1 VPDPSRSTK
10 PVRVTRLCSWRH
22 SLPRDG
28 MPANSKTSE
37 YPFKTQQYSQACR
50 PCLLFLYFFSLK
62 SSVMYGSPQMYL
74 NATHHDGNA
83 SDSSQLVTRME
94 FIDEQAP
101 PEQEV
106 NAHVPYIPNL
116 ETIPE
121 TATSDH
127 SAGDVSSSAGGDD
140 EEEPLLEPLTRCNEH
155 PDFASREKVPWFLE
169 EAYPESSTAK
179 RLLWR
184 SKRNTVLSLV
194 TFLAV
199 LIFLVNLITLRIL
212 QQKFP
217 GGALLRGA
225 RGKTSAINTAIHVAV
240 NIVST
245 VLLACS
251 NLCMQLLV
259 APTRKDVDRA
269 HARASPVSLDIG
281 IPSFS
286 NLRFISYK
294 RALIW
299 VLLGLAS
306 LPLHLL

>member
-1 VPDPSRSTK
+1 
-10 PVRVTRLCSWRH
+10 
-22 SLPRDG
+22 
-28 MPANSKTSE
+28 MPANLKISQ
-37 YPFKTQQYSQACR
+37 YHFKNQQYSRACK
-50 PCLLFLYFFSLK
+50 PCLFFLYFFSLK
-62 SSVMYGSPQMYL
+62 SSVVYGSPKMYSI
-74 NATHHDGNA
+74 ATQHDGNA
-83 SDSSQLVTRME
+83 GEPSQPATRIE

-106 NAHVPYIPNL
+106 NAHVSYISNP
-116 ETIPE
+116 ETFPE
-121 TATSDH
+121 TATSDL

-169 EAYPESSTAK
+169 EADPESSTAK
-179 RLLWR
+179 RLLRR
-184 SKRNTVLSLV
+184 SKRTTVLIVV
-194 TFLAV
+194 TILAA
-199 LIFLVNLITLRIL
+199 LIFLVNFITLLVL

-217 GGALLRGA
+217 GGALFRGA
-225 RGKTSAINTAIHVAV
+225 RGTTSAMNTAIHVAV
-240 NIVST
+240 NIIST
-245 VLLACS
+245 ALLACS

-259 APTRKDVDRA
+259 APTREDVDRA

-294 RALIW
+294 RALLW